1 MEINKSNEAG
11 SRWLQ
16 GEDQQ
21 QKADNGTAQ
30 VARRVGSK
38 SQDSWDTVGA
48 DCVDVGSTE
57 QPSAV

>member
-1 MEINKSNEAG
+1 VEIEKSSEAG

-21 QKADNGTAQ
+21 HKADSGTAQ

-38 SQDSWDTVGA
+38 SQ
-48 DCVDVGSTE
+48 E
-57 QPSAV
+57 R